1 VDAHFAGD
9 KRNVIAKNPVSDAVK
24 VGGTAYELRD
34 VPSEKTPQKRL
45 GNLGDTEPMHELSD
59 DEIHLL
65 KHYGESERVIG
76 GPERTTVHQRLLA
89 LGYIREQSVNIGE
102 LLIIV
107 TDEGRTALRSL
118 S

>member
-1 VDAHFAGD
+1 
-9 KRNVIAKNPVSDAVK
+9 
-24 VGGTAYELRD
+24 
-34 VPSEKTPQKRL
+34 
-45 GNLGDTEPMHELSD
+45 MHELSG
-59 DEIHLL
+59 DELHLL

-76 GPERTTVHQRLLA
+76 GLERTTVHQRLLA
-89 LGYIREQSVNIGE
+89 LGYIREQSVNIME